1 MLERSRGAPRALPGT
16 IAQGALLVVD
26 VQGDF
31 ANPSILEAMEIPLD
45 ARTAVANAVDSM
57 LGLIDAARS
66 SGLPIIW
73 LRQADSVPPWSSI
86 LWLNGR
92 DDDDGTG
99 YCVPGTP
106 GFEFWRVA
114 PQPDETIVT
123 KSRYSGFVRTELEDL
138 LVDGGATWVAV
149 CGLTTGC
156 CVSSTACDATAEYDL
171 VMHRAALESMA
182 ENVGLIVSAAE
193 LARGLAAAPGE
204 PAATTPQRVI
214 GR

>member
-1 MLERSRGAPRALPGT
+1 
-16 IAQGALLVVD
+16 
-26 VQGDF
+26 
-31 ANPSILEAMEIPLD
+31 MEIPLD

-156 CVSSTACDATAEYDL
+156 CVSSTAWDAMQRDFRVIVVGDATAEYDL